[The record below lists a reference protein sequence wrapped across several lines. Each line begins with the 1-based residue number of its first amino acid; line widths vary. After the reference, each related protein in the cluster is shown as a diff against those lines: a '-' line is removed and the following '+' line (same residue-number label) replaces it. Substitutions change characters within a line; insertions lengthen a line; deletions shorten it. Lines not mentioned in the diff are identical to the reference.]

1 MVNKVGSNTASWH
14 LEQAALLQL
23 CANRASRHGFD
34 RDAERWLVK
43 ARWHRD
49 KAAALNPSTQTPEQ
63 IRAKIDWG
71 SAA

>member
-1 MVNKVGSNTASWH
+1 MNKVGSDSVRWH

-43 ARWHRD
+43 AEKHREA
-49 KAAALNPSTQTPEQ
+49 AAALDQDTQTPEQ
-63 IRAKIDWG
+63 IRANIDWG
-71 SAA
+71 PAA